1 MPRHDQPTR
10 ELRRTLRQLMAHEVS
25 NPDDNPHL
33 SGVRFFCA
41 TDEHTRQLIERVEL
55 LASEAFFD
63 PHGRAI
69 PARMR
74 DAAVDGV
81 CIRQKRKAPSDETVI
96 HIALPQKG
104 YITISTARF

>member
-1 MPRHDQPTR
+1 MPTHDRPTR
-10 ELRRTLRQLMAHEVS
+10 ELRHTLRQLLAHEVS
-25 NPDDNPHL
+25 NPDDNPNL

-63 PHGRAI
+63 AKGRAI

-74 DAAVDGV
+74 EATVDGV
-81 CIRQKRKAPSDETVI
+81 CIRQKRKACDDETVI
-96 HIALPQKG
+96 RIALPAKG
-104 YITISTARF
+104 YITISTARL

>member
-1 MPRHDQPTR
+1 MPNHARHTEALQH
-10 ELRRTLRQLMAHEVS
+10 TLRQLLAHEVS

-63 PHGRAI
+63 AQGRAI
-69 PARMR
+69 PAHMQA
-74 DAAVDGV
+74 AAVDGIS
-81 CIRQKRKAPSDETVI
+81 IRQKRKAPEDETVI
-96 HIALPQKG
+96 RIALPDKG
-104 YITISTARF
+104 YITISTARL